1 MIDDLNKALDYIE
14 DNLTNDLSIENIA
27 KYVGISDYHFRK
39 IFQAIS
45 GMPLSEYIKKR
56 KLSSA
61 NVDLKNGESVTEVA
75 FKYGYH
81 SVDGFSRAF
90 TNWTDS
96 LPSNAIH
103 LASIKSF
110 PKLTFTLSIRGGID
124 MEYRIENK
132 PAIKFVG
139 VS

>member
-75 FKYGYH
+75 FKYGL
-81 SVDGFSRAF
+81 SFSR
-90 TNWTDS
+90 W
-96 LPSNAIH
+96 I
-103 LASIKSF
+103 
-110 PKLTFTLSIRGGID
+110 
-124 MEYRIENK
+124 
-132 PAIKFVG
+132 
-139 VS
+139 